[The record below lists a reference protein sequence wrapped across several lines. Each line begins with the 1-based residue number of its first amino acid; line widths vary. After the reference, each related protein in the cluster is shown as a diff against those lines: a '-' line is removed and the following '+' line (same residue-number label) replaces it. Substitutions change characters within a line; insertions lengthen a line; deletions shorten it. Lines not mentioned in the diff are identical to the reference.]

1 MTKGKKKRPK
11 KKRLLVHV
19 KQLILA
25 SILIMQTKLTWRQTI
40 TGSPPVTVEL
50 VKNTTPVN
58 NNIKKTTTLVLTKM
72 EMIIMTKMA
81 IKIIIKKMDTRR
93 MKIISQGVTIT
104 LRVTSGT
111 KTLKVE
117 TAMWRTLKDRKA
129 RALTLAVAKMENDY

>member
-1 MTKGKKKRPK
+1 
-11 KKRLLVHV
+11 
-19 KQLILA
+19 
-25 SILIMQTKLTWRQTI
+25 MQTKLTWRQTI